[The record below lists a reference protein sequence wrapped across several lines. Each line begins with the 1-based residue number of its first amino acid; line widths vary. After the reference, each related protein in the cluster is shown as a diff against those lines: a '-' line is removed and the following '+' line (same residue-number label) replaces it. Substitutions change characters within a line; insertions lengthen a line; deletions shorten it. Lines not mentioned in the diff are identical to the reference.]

1 MPAADKVKQT
11 AQDEVNRV
19 TNLAKE
25 AARSQAYI
33 YPFKV
38 QFAFLSVAGQLLINL
53 D

>member
-38 QFAFLSVAGQLLINL
+38 HFACVLVVELLLINR